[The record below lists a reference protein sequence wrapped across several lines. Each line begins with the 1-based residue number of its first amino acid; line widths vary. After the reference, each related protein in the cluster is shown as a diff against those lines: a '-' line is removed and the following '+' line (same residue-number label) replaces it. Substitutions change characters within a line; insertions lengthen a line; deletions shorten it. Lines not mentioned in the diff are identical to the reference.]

1 MKVNKLT
8 SIGLVSAF
16 VLTATTASAST
27 IVFGMNGTG
36 WATQGVGDNQSRNE
50 TATIVADGFTFE
62 LGINF
67 SSANVGIATSGELS
81 EGSRSTWRNN
91 GSQFTFTLNVV
102 DNNATQDLA
111 SLSVNSFL
119 TNGMNRN
126 GEQITVSESAS
137 ANTAVIGHS
146 GNPQTIT
153 ASQLYTTNSLSP
165 LTLANVG
172 TWDMIMENT
181 GDNQITGI
189 HSFLIDYALTPIPEP
204 GTYALLAGCAAL
216 GFVMLRRRG

>member
-1 MKVNKLT
+1 MNTAKLT

-16 VLTATTASAST
+16 VFSASVATAET
-27 IVFGMNGTG
+27 IVFGKNGTG
-36 WATQGVGDNQSRNE
+36 WATQGVADDQNKNE
-50 TATIVADGFTFE
+50 TATIVADGFTFN

-67 SSANVGIATSGELS
+67 SSDNVGITPDGDLT
-81 EGSRSTWRNN
+81 EGGRSTWRNN
-91 GSQFTFTLNVV
+91 GSKFTFTLSVV

-119 TNGMNRN
+119 TNGMNQN

-137 ANTAVIGHS
+137 SNTAVIGPS

-153 ASQLYTTNSLSP
+153 ASQLYTTNSLTP

-172 TWDMIMENT
+172 TWNMIMENT
-181 GDNQITGI
+181 GNNQITGI
-189 HSFLIDYALTPIPEP
+189 HSFLIDYTLTPIPEP
-204 GTYALLAGCAAL
+204 GTYGLLAGFAAL
-216 GFVMLRRRG
+216 GFVMQRRRG